1 MKKNSKYSR
10 VAILSAFKKLYPN
23 YKVELVDKSWDK
35 ENKENLEIRVT
46 SEYSKIPLNFGV
58 FLKVGRIFGTL
69 NFDFDQ
75 EHEYGE
81 HRYSS
86 WTVDTWDRY
95 EHSFKVAVKN
105 LGQGLDIGAPDMEE
119 LQGEDV
125 ENEMA

>member
-1 MKKNSKYSR
+1 MKKNSKYSS

-23 YKVELVDKSWDK
+23 YKVESWDK
-35 ENKENLEIRVT
+35 ENLGIRVT

-75 EHEYGE
+75 EHEHGE
-81 HRYSS
+81 RRYSS
-86 WTVDTWDRY
+86 WTVDTWDWY
-95 EHSFKVAVKN
+95 EHIFKVAVKN
-105 LGQGLDIGAPDMEE
+105 LGQGLDNGVPDMEE